1 MIISFVLLK
10 YITDDTKCLS
20 QMYYVGMHSE
30 YLLTDKSFWICN
42 CVFDI
47 AFMMIILL
55 PIAKLT
61 L

>member
-1 MIISFVLLK
+1 MLYDYKFCLLK

-30 YLLTDKSFWICN
+30 HLLTDKSFWICN

-47 AFMMIILL
+47 AFMMIVL
-55 PIAKLT
+55 
-61 L
+61 